1 MGENDGHAGLQVKR
15 TIEREIKLRAG
26 AGFSLPGDLGEPM
39 APRRFSSTYHDTPDH
54 RLAAS
59 GFTLRYRS
67 ERGSGTWQL
76 KLPHGGDRL
85 ELELPGPPEQV
96 PQRFDD
102 LVAATTRGR
111 PLLPV
116 ARLDTLRQGVMVR
129 DQGRD
134 LAEVV
139 VDEVTVSGTGAAVD
153 RLEELEVEL
162 VEGDDE
168 SLWRIE
174 RALRAAGAL
183 DADERPKLFQALGLV
198 RGEPRRPKRKAPA
211 IDHLVAMLDR
221 QYREVLVH
229 DPGTRLGSDAEDLHQ
244 HRVAIRRL
252 RALLRA
258 ARPMLDAG
266 WVREVRNEL
275 KWAGSALGEVRDMD
289 VLIEHLS
296 ADAAVLDS
304 RERAAFATLLDQ
316 IIARRGTARRV
327 MLSDLRQ
334 TRYTRLLERLEGELT
349 SPPVVDSKTDLQT
362 IAAAEYRRLRKKMR
376 ALGDEPSDE
385 QLHAVRIA
393 VKRARYAAE
402 LAEGKV
408 GKPASRFI
416 AAAKRLQD
424 VLGEHQDAAVAEQV
438 VRELLEDAT
447 APVPVEAAFAA
458 GMLVERQRE
467 RRRDARAAVP
477 DAWKRL
483 QKRASAWS

>member
-1 MGENDGHAGLQVKR
+1 VKR
-15 TIEREIKLRAG
+15 TVEREIKLRAG
-26 AGFSLPGDLGEPM
+26 DGFALPGDLGEPI

-67 ERGSGTWQL
+67 ERGSGSWQL
-76 KLPHGGDRL
+76 KLPRGDDRL

-102 LVAATTRGR
+102 LIAATTRGR

-129 DQGRD
+129 DHGRD

-139 VDEVTVSGTGAAVD
+139 VDEVTVSGSGAAVD

-162 VEGDDE
+162 VEGDHQ
-168 SLWRIE
+168 SMRRIE

-198 RGEPRRPKRKAPA
+198 RGEVRRPKRSAPP
-211 IDHLVAMLDR
+211 IDHLVAMLER
-221 QYREVLVH
+221 QFQEILVH
-229 DPGTRLGSDAEDLHQ
+229 DPGTRLGTDAEDLHQ
-244 HRVAIRRL
+244 HRVAIRRV

-275 KWAGSALGEVRDMD
+275 KWAGGALGEVRDMD
-289 VLIEHLS
+289 VLTEHLN
-296 ADAAVLDS
+296 ADACILDA
-304 RERAAFATLLDQ
+304 REQAAFATLLDQ
-316 IIARRGTARRV
+316 IIERRGAARRT

-334 TRYTRLLERLEGELT
+334 TRYTRLLDRLETELT
-349 SPPVVDSKTDLQT
+349 APPVVDSKTDLRT

-385 QLHAVRIA
+385 ALHAVRIA

-402 LAEGKV
+402 LAEGAV
-408 GKPASRFI
+408 GKPATRFI
-416 AAAKRLQD
+416 TAAKRLQD

-438 VRELLEDAT
+438 VRDLLESAT
-447 APVPVEAAFAA
+447 SPVGVQAAFAA
-458 GMLVERQRE
+458 GALAERQRE

-483 QKRASAWS
+483 QKRAHVWS

>member
-1 MGENDGHAGLQVKR
+1 MKR

-26 AGFSLPGDLGEPM
+26 DGFALPGDLGEPM

-67 ERGSGTWQL
+67 ERGNGSWQL

-85 ELELPGPPEQV
+85 ELELPGAPEQV

-102 LVAATTRGR
+102 LIAATTRGR

-129 DQGRD
+129 DHGRD

-139 VDEVTVSGTGAAVD
+139 VDEVTVSGSGAAVD

-168 SLWRIE
+168 SMRRIE

-198 RGEPRRPKRKAPA
+198 RGEVRRPKRSAPP
-211 IDHLVAMLDR
+211 IDHLVAMLER
-221 QYREVLVH
+221 QFQEILVH
-229 DPGTRLGSDAEDLHQ
+229 DPGTRLGADAEDLHQ

-266 WVREVRNEL
+266 WVDELRNEL
-275 KWAGSALGEVRDMD
+275 RWAGGALGEVRDMD
-289 VLIEHLS
+289 VLIEHLT
-296 ADAAVLDS
+296 ADASILDT
-304 RERAAFATLLDQ
+304 REQAAFATLLDQ
-316 IIARRGTARRV
+316 VTARRGAARRT

-334 TRYTRLLERLEGELT
+334 TRYTRLLDRLETDLT
-349 SPPVVDSKTDLQT
+349 SPPVVDSATDLAT

-385 QLHAVRIA
+385 DLHAARIA

-402 LAEGKV
+402 LAEGTV
-408 GKPASRFI
+408 GKRATGFI
-416 AAAKRLQD
+416 AAAKGLQD

-438 VRELLEDAT
+438 VRDLLEGAT
-447 APVPVEAAFAA
+447 APVPVQAAFAA
-458 GMLVERQRE
+458 GMLAERQRE

-477 DAWKRL
+477 AAWKRL
-483 QKRASAWS
+483 KKSADVWS